1 VRYRTEWTVRMEHN
15 QICGKT
21 YLDNQHESPPVQ
33 AGAEKKSDGGDMNR
47 NFIAGSLKQ
56 FRGKLKEQWSELTND
71 QLGVLPPGAARL
83 PAGRRRSTEWL
94 SKNRLISSRISG
106 TAIATGVCRISK
118 YCDGRIMLLRTFLEC
133 TRQQQSGHRP
143 CLPSDMNVPRNKD
156 K

>member
-71 QLGVLPPGAARL
+71 QLGVAAARRCQI
-83 PAGRRRSTEWL
+83 AGRAQAQYGMAQQESAYQLKDFRNRNRNWRL
-94 SKNRLISSRISG
+94 SN
-106 TAIATGVCRISK
+106 
-118 YCDGRIMLLRTFLEC
+118 
-133 TRQQQSGHRP
+133 QQV
-143 CLPSDMNVPRNKD
+143 L
-156 K
+156 